1 MLHQP
6 LQPAFTIDSNNCVEC
21 GQCRR
26 FCPLKG
32 AIIINDDYQHEIVS
46 DACSGCGLCVA
57 FCPVPGA
64 IKLTGITDPV
74 ILHPQR
80 LKLLRRVVWRSK
92 WLFHDHRLMGPLTLK
107 ARIKLRTAA
116 FKRRQ
121 SHGQPAFAA
130 VA

>member
-1 MLHQP
+1 M
-6 LQPAFTIDSNNCVEC
+6 IDANDCVEC

-26 FCPLKG
+26 FCPLLG

-64 IKLTGITDPV
+64 IKLTDIADPV
-74 ILHPQR
+74 ILHPKR
-80 LKLLRRVVWRSK
+80 LKLLRQVVWRSK
-92 WLFHDHRLMGPLTLK
+92 WLLHHHPLMGPLTLK
-107 ARIKLRTAA
+107 ARIKLRMAA
-116 FKRRQ
+116 FKHRQ
-121 SHGQPAFAA
+121 LHSQPAFAA